1 MTIKIGTIERQLSKD
16 GKANVCLHVH
26 YTAKLKKTVG
36 KYDDIKTYSASMY
49 SSIRLP
55 DPSGNFI
62 EYDNLT
68 EPMVEEWVKDLIGK
82 ENLEKMETGLT
93 SNINE
98 QIAPTKMKGTPW

>member
-26 YTAKLKKTVG
+26 YTAILEKTVG
-36 KYDDIKTYSASMY
+36 KYDDIKTYSASMN

-55 DPSGNFI
+55 DPSGDFI

-68 EPMVEEWVKDLIGK
+68 EEMVVEWVKDLFGK
-82 ENLEKMETGLT
+82 ENHEKMETDLT

-98 QIAPTKMKGTPW
+98 QIAPKKLKGTPW